1 METES
6 LANWPRSGIAFW
18 VMPRIRAASIDEHK
32 ALSRRAMLD
41 AARVL
46 IAEAGTA
53 EVPLA
58 EVALSAGVGRTTLY
72 EYFTDRDDL
81 IASLVEEEL
90 PGVIEDLL
98 GAGSMGGSAAER
110 LVDLACRTVEF
121 VVNDP
126 VFGLILHRE
135 AGRMGQDAQDRIR
148 EAHADLSEAMVRF
161 YFEAVEAGDFRPMPP
176 DLAGRLIQDTIM
188 SCAKTV
194 ISASNPQERIGS
206 VTENLRLFL
215 LGGLRAGG

>member
-1 METES
+1 
-6 LANWPRSGIAFW
+6 
-18 VMPRIRAASIDEHK
+18 MPRIRAASIDEHK
-32 ALSRRAMLD
+32 TLTRRAMLD
-41 AARVL
+41 AAKAL
-46 IAEAGTA
+46 IADAGTA

-81 IASLVEEEL
+81 IATLVEEEL
-90 PGVIEDLL
+90 PGVLEDLI
-98 GAGSMGGSAAER
+98 GAVPKDGSAADR

-121 VVNDP
+121 VVSDP

-148 EAHADLSEAMVRF
+148 EAHADLSDAMVRF
-161 YFEAVEAGDFRPMPP
+161 YFEAVESGDFRSMPP
-176 DLAGRLIQDTIM
+176 DLAGSLIQATIM

-194 ISASNPQERIGS
+194 ISAANPEERIGQ
-206 VTENLRLFL
+206 VTENLRVFL
-215 LGGLRAGG
+215 LGGLRAQA